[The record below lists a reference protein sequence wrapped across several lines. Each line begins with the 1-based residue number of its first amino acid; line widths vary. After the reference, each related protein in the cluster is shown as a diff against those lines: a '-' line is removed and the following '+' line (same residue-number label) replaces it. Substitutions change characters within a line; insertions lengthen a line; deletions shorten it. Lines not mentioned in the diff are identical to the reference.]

1 MVLASLLASVLGAVL
16 VHAGCKLGPVL
27 QEVLH
32 ALQQRH
38 SFLFAAGLLLVKITL
53 SKTLLAGKARKLHL
67 ERQHFRPAR
76 KMHTATQIPPMEL
89 PSVAMVYNF
98 KASETVQCVCV
109 CVCTERRCCWRNWAT
124 KQCTHTEVLPGA
136 VVVIWSG
143 NGGIVPI

>member
-1 MVLASLLASVLGAVL
+1 MVLASVLGAVL

-109 CVCTERRCCWRNWAT
+109 CVQRGGVA
-124 KQCTHTEVLPGA
+124 
-136 VVVIWSG
+136 
-143 NGGIVPI
+143 GGIGQQSSAHTLRFCLALWW

>member
-1 MVLASLLASVLGAVL
+1 MVLASVLGAVL

-76 KMHTATQIPPMEL
+76 KMHTATQIPQWNCL
-89 PSVAMVYNF
+89 QLQWCTTSRLLKQF
-98 KASETVQCVCV
+98 SVCV
-109 CVCTERRCCWRNWAT
+109 CVQRGGVA
-124 KQCTHTEVLPGA
+124 
-136 VVVIWSG
+136 
-143 NGGIVPI
+143 GGIGQQSSAHTLRFCLALWW

>member
-1 MVLASLLASVLGAVL
+1 MVLASVLGAVL

-38 SFLFAAGLLLVKITL
+38 SLLFAAGLLLVKITL

-76 KMHTATQIPPMEL
+76 KMHTATQIPQWNCL
-89 PSVAMVYNF
+89 QLQWCTTSRLLKQF
-98 KASETVQCVCV
+98 SVCV

-124 KQCTHTEVLPGA
+124 KQRTHTEVLPGA

>member
-1 MVLASLLASVLGAVL
+1 MVLASVLGAVL

-38 SFLFAAGLLLVKITL
+38 SLLFAAGLLLVKITL

-109 CVCTERRCCWRNWAT
+109 CVQRGGVA
-124 KQCTHTEVLPGA
+124 
-136 VVVIWSG
+136 
-143 NGGIVPI
+143 GGIGQQSSAHTLRFCLALWW